1 MSRAPSKKA
10 AAPATLTRS
19 NDDVPVFPG
28 LDPVG
33 ERFGRGLADL
43 FASFG
48 YGESVI
54 RAGAMQMTS
63 VSEWQSARSLNN
75 AILRFDMKPVKGPMF
90 VSIPAKLVTQ
100 LVDMFFGGDG
110 LVETAD
116 HEFSPAEQRFL
127 VRLGEQCLPLLAAAW
142 KDIVSIQP
150 EMIRLEPAGGKPTIG
165 KAQDLIVVQLF
176 AINGPNGKSEMQCV
190 FPVSALRPIE
200 ALRSLPESETAPA
213 TDAVW
218 RDRLEQAVMQVRL
231 PIRSVFARPE
241 LSLDNLLAL
250 KPGDIIPILM
260 PRHVPVSIGDRLFAH
275 GSVGESNGRTAIKI
289 ESLL

>member
-1 MSRAPSKKA
+1 MNRAPSKKA

-54 RAGAMQMTS
+54 RAGATQMTS
-63 VSEWQSARSLNN
+63 VSDWQSARSVND

-110 LVETAD
+110 LVETLD

-127 VRLGEQCLPLLAAAW
+127 VRLGEQCLP
-142 KDIVSIQP
+142 
-150 EMIRLEPAGGKPTIG
+150 
-165 KAQDLIVVQLF
+165 
-176 AINGPNGKSEMQCV
+176 
-190 FPVSALRPIE
+190 LRPIE

-241 LSLDNLLAL
+241 LSLDKLLAL

-260 PRHVPVSIGDRLFAH
+260 PRHVPVSISDRLFAH